1 MLMLIL
7 DMLYFSLKK
16 GIVSIWKSE
25 ELYMVFMKIAI
36 EYKRVLG
43 LLVYSFWISDITS
56 DK

>member
-1 MLMLIL
+1 MLIL